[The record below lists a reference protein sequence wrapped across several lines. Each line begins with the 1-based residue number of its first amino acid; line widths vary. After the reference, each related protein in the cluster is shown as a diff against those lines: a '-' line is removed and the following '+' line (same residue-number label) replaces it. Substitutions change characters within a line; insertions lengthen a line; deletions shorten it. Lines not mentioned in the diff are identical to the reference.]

1 MQNIVI
7 GSLLIYLLVTGC
19 NTNTDKTLVS
29 WVELKDLG
37 VEGGSILTI
46 QSGEKFDGIVLGT
59 IESGKW
65 VAGSE
70 DKKRSTF
77 ELDNVKA
84 ETEASIGKL
93 IQMAIVYKGNEI
105 IIYRN
110 GELYAT
116 NKSENI
122 DLLRAKDNI
131 VVFGARHNDDDDYI
145 NGEIEDARIYSSAL
159 APAQLKLLKPNEP
172 SKIEPYAWWDFEGEK
187 IKENTGRYILNLF
200 REGAELRD
208 GRLVLGKWGVMTA
221 LKEFVEETPKWP
233 DNPPDDWLTFHLAH
247 PGPGDGF
254 PGDPNP
260 MYYYKGRYH
269 LHYIYDNNYGP
280 AYAHVSSTDMVHWK
294 WHRTVL
300 TPPLTGHGMYSG
312 TGFFTKDGKP
322 AMIYHGEGSGS
333 NMISYA
339 LDDNLDEW
347 SKPELIVAMDENEE
361 VHEDY
366 WDPDIWEIDDTYY
379 ALSGGKEPS
388 LMKSADLKNWKHLGK
403 LLHDDF
409 PEDIGIPKEEDISC
423 ANIFQ
428 IGDKWMLLCISH
440 RIGCRYYLGDFV
452 DEKFLPDEHHL
463 MNWTDTNWEDFG
475 NLSYFAPESMISED
489 GRRVMYTWLITDVK
503 PTGVQG
509 LPRELELPEDGV
521 LRIKPLKE
529 LESLRYDEIGFEDKT
544 ISKGLSF
551 LLDKVEGDAVELEI
565 IFESPL
571 SKEFGINMLGN
582 EKGNEELNITYGKGQ
597 KELRIGKINPPF
609 ELKDGEDLTL
619 KIFID
624 KNLIEVFA
632 NDRQAAVVSHASI
645 RKNPNIKI
653 FTKDKDLVVKEIH
666 AWKMK
671 SIYELNS
678 DY

>member
-46 QSGEKFDGIVLGT
+46 QSGEKFDGIALGT

-347 SKPELIVAMDENEE
+347 SKPEPIVAMDENEE

-379 ALSGGKEPS
+379 ALSGGK
-388 LMKSADLKNWKHLGK
+388 
-403 LLHDDF
+403 
-409 PEDIGIPKEEDISC
+409 
-423 ANIFQ
+423 
-428 IGDKWMLLCISH
+428 
-440 RIGCRYYLGDFV
+440 
-452 DEKFLPDEHHL
+452 
-463 MNWTDTNWEDFG
+463 
-475 NLSYFAPESMISED
+475 
-489 GRRVMYTWLITDVK
+489 
-503 PTGVQG
+503 
-509 LPRELELPEDGV
+509 
-521 LRIKPLKE
+521 
-529 LESLRYDEIGFEDKT
+529 
-544 ISKGLSF
+544 
-551 LLDKVEGDAVELEI
+551 
-565 IFESPL
+565 
-571 SKEFGINMLGN
+571 
-582 EKGNEELNITYGKGQ
+582 
-597 KELRIGKINPPF
+597 
-609 ELKDGEDLTL
+609 
-619 KIFID
+619 
-624 KNLIEVFA
+624 
-632 NDRQAAVVSHASI
+632 
-645 RKNPNIKI
+645 
-653 FTKDKDLVVKEIH
+653 
-666 AWKMK
+666 
-671 SIYELNS
+671 
-678 DY
+678 

>member
-110 GELYAT
+110 GQLYAT

-131 VVFGARHNDDDDYI
+131 VVFGARHNDDDNYM
-145 NGEIEDARIYSSAL
+145 NVEIEDARIYSSAL

-347 SKPELIVAMDENEE
+347 SKPEPIVAMDENEE

-463 MNWTDTNWEDFG
+463 MNWTDTNWEYFG